1 MVEAVA
7 LPDVNADAM
16 KISKS
21 QASAIV
27 IKHGDSSDRL
37 TVTVLTVIRYA
48 KWPMAVALAW
58 LLGSWWWLLVG
69 LLPVGRYFQEYST
82 NRAFGILESDP
93 QLLEHYVREGAVM
106 KDDEHLA
113 LRDGRFVI
121 EGSDADVEDIGSP
134 SPAENGDI
142 IEAYGAVLERR
153 QGMAGRASTLP
164 YPKHI
169 IRDALVQELA
179 NPTHPSDL
187 IKAMENVF
195 VELESFLPDAEWEI
209 ASNFDATIASFD
221 PSEGG
226 PTDSC

>member
-69 LLPVGRYFQEYST
+69 LLPVGRFFQ
-82 NRAFGILESDP
+82 
-93 QLLEHYVREGAVM
+93 VM
-106 KDDEHLA
+106 
-113 LRDGRFVI
+113 
-121 EGSDADVEDIGSP
+121 
-134 SPAENGDI
+134 
-142 IEAYGAVLERR
+142 
-153 QGMAGRASTLP
+153 
-164 YPKHI
+164 
-169 IRDALVQELA
+169 
-179 NPTHPSDL
+179 
-187 IKAMENVF
+187 
-195 VELESFLPDAEWEI
+195 SFFYRL
-209 ASNFDATIASFD
+209 T
-221 PSEGG
+221 
-226 PTDSC
+226 